1 MSIVIRR
8 MPSAVSGGVAEGF
21 NAIMQ
26 ALNDRKKEQA
36 RLEAEAQARN
46 SQMWGDALNSIGQSA
61 GRFYE
66 QKKARE
72 ERRKEREEDRQ
83 WSLDDR
89 KAILDAQKE
98 KEIEILSARQ
108 YAKMGYDPKDQPEID
123 KIDRQIRELDN
134 SMIVNPEY
142 ADKAKQELLAKKAAF
157 RRIPQRTTADI
168 VNENMVFHEPS
179 GTWMYTNAQGN
190 LAPVPSKKAEKK
202 EKQVIDPQ
210 KKAMDS
216 LYWKR
221 YFDNLDSVDPET
233 GKKIVTSPEQAHM
246 ITAKEIGYIPDSIKE
261 QFKANAAQAITQPAT
276 TQPMAA
282 QAAFQGPQELP
293 NFDAKRQE
301 LQQKA
306 ALAQRVIMEYNQA
319 PDQYDP
325 QTMNKA
331 TQMLQQVQGEA
342 KQIEA
347 EELSYY
353 AKTVPQQLPVEIRQQ
368 VESKRDQLL
377 DIIQKTQNAKSA
389 EEVKMHLQARN
400 ELAQLMQELRKIG
413 RGQ

>member
-1 MSIVIRR
+1 

-36 RLEAEAQARN
+36 RLEAEAQARSDREWAN
-46 SQMWGDALNSIGQSA
+46 TIKNIGQSYA
-61 GRFYE
+61 NFAD
-66 QKKARE
+66 QKKVRE
-72 ERRKEREEDRQ
+72 ERQKEREQDRQ
-83 WSLDDR
+83 WSIDDR
-89 KAILDAQKE
+89 KELLEAQKE
-98 KEIEILSARQ
+98 KELEVLSARQ

-123 KIDRQIRELDN
+123 KIDRQIHELDN

-142 ADKAKQELLAKKAAF
+142 AGKAKQELLAKKDAF

-190 LAPVPSKKAEKK
+190 LAPVPSKKEEKK

-210 KKAMDS
+210 KKTMES

-221 YFDNLDSVDPET
+221 YFANLDSADPET

-261 QFKANAAQAITQPAT
+261 QFKANAPQATTQPAT

-319 PDQYDP
+319 TDQYDP

-331 TQMLQQVQGEA
+331 TQMLQQVQSEA
-342 KQIEA
+342 QQIET

-353 AKTVPQQLPVEIRQQ
+353 AKTVPQQLPAEIRQQ

-377 DIIQKTQNAKSA
+377 DVIQKTQNAKSA
-389 EEVKMHLQARN
+389 EDVKMHLQARN